1 MDKLLSSARVWGPGF
16 ITPTYDESGRNAAN
30 FRAQLYGI
38 GKIVKRLS
46 LIARLAALWL
56 LPSLN
61 QRPNQGSSRLPD
73 CRHSSFNWVRIP
85 YTLTYLSKHGI
96 LCFCLY
102 ATRFHMPRTRFSCKL
117 SVIGPFDWVPLCKA
131 PQGTPFTFRSECRY
145 HVRIS
150 LPISWLRPSPAS
162 SW

>member
-85 YTLTYLSKHGI
+85 YTLTYLSK
-96 LCFCLY
+96 LLQW
-102 ATRFHMPRTRFSCKL
+102 TL
-117 SVIGPFDWVPLCKA
+117 SFNVTVSFNF
-131 PQGTPFTFRSECRY
+131 FT
-145 HVRIS
+145 
-150 LPISWLRPSPAS
+150 LS
-162 SW
+162 SWFLWFLYEFFLSFLCWRVGLPCCQTSICLLLTCLSFLT